1 MERERN
7 IILLTCMTCEINED
21 LIYENVGQFSFRTSE
36 EMDQRKQKD
45 QKQLRGIR
53 KYLMR

>member
-1 MERERN
+1 
-7 IILLTCMTCEINED
+7 MTCEINED